1 MSGTGTLP
9 DDPGD
14 RLEEILREQGLQ
26 EERSEPESEPAPADE
41 TERIIRQTREGS
53 DQEPS
58 AGGTEDHGETAEE
71 DDEDALP
78 DAPLFALLRT
88 IQDEIEVDRVD
99 RVWVF
104 PPRRLEAGE
113 TAVVVVAAYA
123 VVDEA
128 RRRVYAAHYTAP
140 ADASEPRLA
149 LDEYGTAP
157 TDRVGRLVE
166 DVVERLKDP
175 PTAAA
180 RPYRIEGGE
189 DHWNTMLHQLAEAHL
204 EEAAR
209 DPRLGR

>member
-9 DDPGD
+9 DDPGE
-14 RLEEILREQGLQ
+14 RLEELLRQQGLQ
-26 EERSEPESEPAPADE
+26 DEASQPEPEPEPEPTDE
-41 TERIIRQTREGS
+41 TDRIIQETR
-53 DQEPS
+53 D
-58 AGGTEDHGETAEE
+58 AEE
-71 DDEDALP
+71 DGAEADEDALP
-78 DAPLFALLRT
+78 DAPLFALLRSVE
-88 IQDEIEVDRVD
+88 QEIEVDRVD

-140 ADASEPRLA
+140 ADAPEPLLA

-175 PTAAA
+175 PAAA
-180 RPYRIEGGE
+180 PRPYRIEGE
-189 DHWNTMLHQLAEAHL
+189 EERWTTMLHELAEAHL
-204 EEAAR
+204 EDAAR

>member
-26 EERSEPESEPAPADE
+26 EERSKPESEPAPADE
-41 TERIIRQTREGS
+41 TERIIRQTREGA
-53 DQEPS
+53 DQEES
-58 AGGTEDHGETAEE
+58 AGEPDDPGEEAG
-71 DDEDALP
+71 DEDELP

-140 ADASEPRLA
+140 ADASEPHLA

-166 DVVERLKDP
+166 DVVERLKEP

-189 DHWNTMLHQLAEAHL
+189 DRWSTMLHELAEAHL
-204 EEAAR
+204 EEAAK